1 MIDSPFLLS
10 TLKGQLTDLLADLH
24 RQVDT
29 VPEIDERLR
38 REYQRAFDAERTGW
52 TFTEWAEDRLTQ
64 VAVGWLLGCVFV
76 RYCEDNAL
84 IDDPMIGGTGN
95 AATLARAAQQDY
107 FRAHPTDSDREYLQH
122 VFRKAAQ
129 LQGLDGVLGE
139 GRSPLWLTD
148 PSGDACT
155 ELLALFRRTD
165 DAGDLVLDFTDP
177 NRDTRFLG
185 DLYQDLSEHAKKTY
199 ALLQTPNFVEEFIL
213 DRTLDPAIESVGLAN
228 VSLIDATCGSGH
240 FLLGAFERLW
250 HRWTDAEP
258 AMPADQRAA
267 KALDAVWGVDI
278 NPFAAAIARFRL
290 LVAAMQRAGQRRL
303 ADVKGYPIH
312 VAVGD
317 SLLWGASNQS
327 FEGMEGAGGGDH
339 QFLYATEDADAL
351 RDTFRRRFTA
361 VVGNPPYIVPKDKAA
376 NAAYRERYKSCHRQ
390 YSLGVPFTELFFDL
404 AESAN
409 PATARRAGF
418 VGMITANSFMKRE
431 FGKRLIT
438 EYIPRWDLTHVVD
451 TSGAYIPGHGTPTV
465 ILFGRNQ
472 PPVADAIRAVQGIRG
487 EPSTPADPTK
497 GLVWTA
503 IVSQIDEPDSESDY
517 ISVAD
522 TKRARF
528 GVHPWSIGGGGAAE
542 LKEALHDSAHS
553 ALRDHV
559 TDIGFGAV
567 TREDEVYRIGDEC
580 VRRGIARSLCRTL
593 FTGEDLRDWMLGT
606 GTTAVFPY
614 DDDLEPCADSPSLRF
629 LWRWKAQLSSRVA
642 FGKSQLDRGLEW
654 WEYSMLF
661 RQRIAKTITIAFPS
675 VATHNH
681 FVVDDTGA
689 AFKDTAP
696 MIKVA
701 PRMSRAD
708 VDGLLGL
715 LNSSVACFWMKQ
727 VSFAKGGDS
736 VGTEGARIRK
746 TLWDERFAFDAAKM
760 EAFPLPASPWPSERT
775 LRILQLSGQLGAAQ
789 PSSYMDSSLPTMSGL
804 RAKRADC
811 ERVLAEMVS
820 AQEEL
825 DWCCLHLYGLIESPL
840 TVPEGQTAPPLA
852 LGERA
857 FEIVLA
863 RQVAAGDTETAWFTR
878 HRSLPITELPAD
890 WPEWYRDLVNRRI
903 ELIESDRNVGLVE
916 RPEHKRRWNR
926 TPWEE
931 LEQAALRDWLL
942 DRLEDRSLWFD
953 GDYAVTRTVAQLADR
968 VSTDED
974 WMSVARLYAGNVD
987 IDALAVVTSLVADE
1001 HVPAQAGARYKP
1013 SGRKKR
1019 AEWERTWDLQRAE
1032 DRGDDVGRI
1041 AVPPKY
1047 AQADFVRP
1055 SYWRQRGKLDV
1066 PKERFTSVIGA
1077 ERDASS
1083 GDSTMVLAWAG
1094 FDHARLAQALA
1105 TLLFQ
1110 RQTVDGWTGEQ
1121 LLPLIAALDE
1131 VLPWV
1136 EQWHPDVAPGLG
1148 QPLAAFYR
1156 GQIDQ
1161 VLASI
1166 GATAETVDAWAPPTS
1181 TRGRKKKSDSVT
1193 SAAPT
1198 SEN

>member
-1 MIDSPFLLS
+1 MIDSPNLLS

-76 RYCEDNAL
+76 RYCEDNGL

-107 FRAHPTDSDREYLQH
+107 FRAHPTDSDREYLHH
-122 VFRKAAQ
+122 VFRRAVV
-129 LQGLDGVLGE
+129 LPGLDGVLGE
-139 GRSPLWLTD
+139 DHSPLWLTD

-165 DAGDLVLDFTDP
+165 DAGDLVVDFTDP

-199 ALLQTPNFVEEFIL
+199 ALLQTPDFVEEFIL
-213 DRTLDPAIESVGLAN
+213 DRTLEPAIESVGLAN
-228 VSLIDATCGSGH
+228 VSLIDPTCGSGH

-250 HRWTDAEP
+250 QRWTDAEP

-312 VAVGD
+312 IAVGD
-317 SLLWGASNQS
+317 SLLWGASSQS

-339 QFLYATEDADAL
+339 QFLYATEDADGL
-351 RDTFRRRFTA
+351 RDTFRRRYTA

-376 NAAYRERYKSCHRQ
+376 NAAYRERYGSCSGKF
-390 YSLGVPFTELFFDL
+390 SLGVPFTELFFDL
-404 AESAN
+404 AES
-409 PATARRAGF
+409 PSPLTGRRAGY
-418 VGMITANSFMKRE
+418 VGLITANSFMKRE
-431 FGKRLIT
+431 MGKKLIT
-438 EYIPRWDLTHVVD
+438 EYIPKWDLTHVVD

-465 ILFGRNQ
+465 ILFGRNRR
-472 PPVADAIRAVQGIRG
+472 PVADSIRAVQGIRG

-497 GLVWTA
+497 GLVWSA
-503 IVSQIDEPDSESDY
+503 IVNQIDNPGSESDF

-522 TKRARF
+522 PDRSRF
-528 GVHPWSIGGGGAAE
+528 AVHPWSIGGGGAAE
-542 LKEALHDSAHS
+542 LKEQLEASSPVRLSSAVTSIGITSFTLEDDVFLLPVS
-553 ALRDHV
+553 AASTRRIRRTRPMVEGEFLRD
-559 TDIGFGAV
+559 FGSA
-567 TREDEVYRIGDEC
+567 
-580 VRRGIARSLCRTL
+580 RGNL
-593 FTGEDLRDWMLGT
+593 
-606 GTTAVFPY
+606 AVFPY
-614 DDDLEPCADSPSLRF
+614 SEDYIPEAPVGNELVHMWPFRSNLANNKMFGSKTKVESGLGWFEFGRLTTNKLRTP
-629 LWRWKAQLSSRVA
+629 LSISFAFVA
-642 FGKSQLDRGLEW
+642 TQNHFVLDRGGKVFKQSAPVIKLPEGA
-654 WEYSMLF
+654 S
-661 RQRIAKTITIAFPS
+661 
-675 VATHNH
+675 
-681 FVVDDTGA
+681 VDDHL
-689 AFKDTAP
+689 
-696 MIKVA
+696 
-701 PRMSRAD
+701 
-708 VDGLLGL
+708 GLLAL
-715 LNSSVACFWMKQ
+715 LNSSVACFWMQQ
-727 VSFAKGGDS
+727 VFHNKGGPGGGSSKDEKWRDFYEFD
-736 VGTEGARIRK
+736 GTK
-746 TLWDERFAFDAAKM
+746 LQQ
-760 EAFPLPASPWPSERT
+760 FPLPEGSRPVEFGRWLDELATARSE
-775 LRILQLSGQLGAAQ
+775 QQ
-789 PSSYMDSSLPTMSGL
+789 PSAVAASALPT
-804 RAKRADC
+804 R
-811 ERVLAEMVS
+811 ERLDAARSESDRILAEMISV
-820 AQEEL
+820 QEEL
-825 DWCCLHLYGLIESPL
+825 DWYCLQLFGLTDSSL
-840 TVPEGQTAPPLA
+840 TVPDGQIAPPLRK
-852 LGERA
+852 GERA

-863 RQVAAGDTETAWFTR
+863 RKAATGDIETRWFR
-878 HRSLPITELPAD
+878 DFGGQPILNVPTHWPD
-890 WPEWYRDLVNRRI
+890 WYQDLVCRRI

-916 RPEHKRRWNR
+916 RPESCRRWDED
-926 TPWEE
+926 TWEK
-931 LEQAALRDWLL
+931 LEQAALSDWLL

-974 WMSVARLYAGNVD
+974 WMSVARVYSGSVD
-987 IDALAVVTSLVADE
+987 VDALAVVTSLVADE
-1001 HVPAQAGARYKP
+1001 QVPAQAAARYRP
-1013 SGRKKR
+1013 SGRRKR
-1019 AEWERTWDLQRAE
+1019 VEWERTWDLQRAE
-1032 DRGDDVGRI
+1032 DRGEDVGRI

-1083 GDSTMVLAWAG
+1083 GDSTKVLAWAG
-1094 FDHARLAQALA
+1094 FDHAQLAQALA

-1136 EQWHPDVAPGLG
+1136 EQWHPEVAPGLG
-1148 QPLAAFYR
+1148 RPLAAFYR

-1166 GATAETVDAWAPPTS
+1166 GATAETVAAWAPLTS
-1181 TRGRKKKSDSVT
+1181 TRGRKKKSDSVI